1 MPGMPDLSAR
11 DELRICALNA
21 ALGLSPLS
29 LGELFQ
35 SADACFAWLAR
46 HKTAQLSIS
55 TMVIHGEAVVFA
67 GQFTQG
73 RERKPPVMTAMQDV
87 DTATISVEPEDSM
100 GQETGDSLAITQD
113 DGGTPTTG
121 GAAATPGSV
130 ANVTYEVASGI
141 TTVTLAPVAEGT
153 VTLSIA
159 DPSAPDLAPWTNTF
173 TVSASATSQLVA
185 NVTVNA
191 GANTPPAPSA

>member
-1 MPGMPDLSAR
+1 MPDLSAR

-21 ALGLSPLS
+21 ALGLSPANLDD
-29 LGELFQ
+29 LFRT
-35 SADACFAWLAR
+35 ADACFAWLAR
-46 HKTAQLSIS
+46 HKTAQLRVSVQV
-55 TMVIHGEAVVFA
+55 THDDAVTWT

-73 RERKPPVMTAMQDV
+73 RERTSPVMTAMQDV

-100 GQETGDSLAITQD
+100 GQATSDSLAITQD

-130 ANVTYEVASGI
+130 ANVTYEVANGI

-159 DPSAPDLAPWTNTF
+159 DPSSPDLAPWTNTF

-185 NVTVNA
+185 SVQVNA
-191 GANTPPAPSA
+191 GANTPPASA